1 MADPTPEAAATAPEG
16 TPDPGADRNGGTELT
31 AEQRKAVEAA
41 DNPDQVREILST
53 ASRRARQAEAEAK
66 AARQELQGLQDAG
79 KSELE
84 KANTRAERA
93 EARAAELERSLL
105 TSSVASRHGIPPEH
119 VHRLIGTTEE
129 ELETDAKALAKA
141 AALLHRG
148 ATARPGWGSPPGRT
162 GPGLHGVLGLHP
174 ATGASR
180 R

>member
-141 AALLHRG
+141 LRSSTEEPPPDLGGGVRQG
-148 ATARPGWGSPPGRT
+148 APAQGSMAFSDSIRRRAQGR
-162 GPGLHGVLGLHP
+162 
-174 ATGASR
+174 R
-180 R
+180 